1 MKKIIIFALSL
12 VIVSFAADAQT
23 DSSSRKNKKAAIKE
37 KAKQLN
43 LTDDQKKKLGEYRKE
58 GEQKR
63 KEVMNDNSLTKEQK
77 DAKLKH
83 MKDEYKKKSMGV
95 LDDKQKKQ
103 IGNWRKSHKKKGP
116 DKGTSDKPVKKK

>member
-1 MKKIIIFALSL
+1 MKKIIIAALSL
-12 VIVSFAADAQT
+12 VIVSFAANAQT
-23 DSSSRKNKKAAIKE
+23 DSSSGKNKKAAIKE

-43 LTDDQKKKLGEYRKE
+43 LSDDQKKKLGEYRKE

-77 DAKLKH
+77 DAKLKQ

-103 IGNWRKSHKKKGP
+103 VINWRKSHKKKGL
-116 DKGTSDKPVKKK
+116 DNHATDRPVKKK